1 MTTKSKSMKS
11 KRLSPLQEL
20 LAMQLTQR
28 LDAIVEDLLTHK
40 DKFRKIDAH
49 DLAQA
54 LGVPENT
61 QPGKGWQFTTAVLE
75 IDIEEYA
82 SMNYPASELVYLI
95 QEDVS
100 VERFDELLQLSA
112 HLDEARELNFHFLTP
127 AERELLRDAI
137 GAEELRGALE
147 CIMGCI
153 AHYSVQT
160 KSGYSL
166 EFEGEIED
174 DGACINLKTPYDYRD
189 GKFSDLSDCVTES
202 W

>member
-1 MTTKSKSMKS
+1 
-11 KRLSPLQEL
+11 
-20 LAMQLTQR
+20 MQLTQR

-95 QEDVS
+95 QKDVS
-100 VERFDELLQLSA
+100 AERFDEL
-112 HLDEARELNFHFLTP
+112 
-127 AERELLRDAI
+127 
-137 GAEELRGALE
+137 
-147 CIMGCI
+147 
-153 AHYSVQT
+153 
-160 KSGYSL
+160 
-166 EFEGEIED
+166 
-174 DGACINLKTPYDYRD
+174 
-189 GKFSDLSDCVTES
+189 
-202 W
+202 